1 MENKIIAR
9 NLRLLSQLMELHGEN
24 SFKIKAV
31 ANAALKVDKLP
42 YSLRDTP
49 VEEIE
54 QVNGLG
60 KSMSAKI
67 QELIQNGSMGDLTNI
82 IDKTPEGIVEMLS
95 MKGLGPKKIAA
106 IWKDLQIENIGELYY
121 ACNENRLI
129 EAKGFGLKSQE
140 ETKKLIEFRMAAN
153 GKFLY
158 AQAEELA
165 KTLLAELSIWLS
177 SFDDTALI
185 QITGDFRRFSE
196 VIEKLEFLIGSD
208 SPAMVIAEING
219 YSPLKFKQETEVLF
233 VAESP
238 FGLRICIHVS
248 HTSDYFIDLF
258 KLTGNS
264 SHVEQVLKL
273 AGIGAFENGA
283 LTAGGFAAGGF
294 DGGGFDGGAPS
305 VANLG
310 DSALAN
316 RVSTNSAFNS
326 GSFGNGTFGNCTF
339 GNEEDIYKQAGL
351 SYIEPELR
359 EGLTEIELA
368 RINKLPNLITFKDL
382 KGSLHNHSTWSDG
395 VHTLEQMARY
405 CKEELNL
412 EYFGICDHSKSAFYA
427 KGLYEDRVHAQ
438 HLEINKLNEQLA
450 PFKIFKGIES
460 DILHDGS
467 LDYSDE
473 VLSTFDF
480 VVASVHS
487 NLKMPEDKATA
498 RLIKAIENPYTTI
511 LGHPTGRL
519 LLSRKGYSIDYAK
532 VIDACAAN
540 QVVIEINA
548 NPLRLDL
555 DWRWHRY
562 ALEKGV
568 LLSINPDAH
577 RIEGFRDMHYG
588 VFVARKGGLEAE
600 QCLNAFSLQKIS
612 QYFQGRKPR

>member
-1 MENKIIAR
+1 MENKTIAR

-31 ANAALKVDKLP
+31 ANAAFKVDKLP
-42 YSLRDTP
+42 SSLSNMP
-49 VEEIE
+49 AEEIE
-54 QVNGLG
+54 QINGLG

-67 QELIQNGSMGDLTNI
+67 QELIQSGTLSDLTSI
-82 IDKTPEGIVEMLS
+82 IEKTPEGIIEMLS
-95 MKGLGPKKIAA
+95 MKGMGPKKIAS
-106 IWKDLQIENIGELYY
+106 IWKELQIENIGELYY

-140 ETKKLIEFRMAAN
+140 EVKKLIEFKMAAH

-158 AQAEELA
+158 AQAEDLA
-165 KTLLAELSIWLS
+165 KTLSADFSLWLS

-185 QITGDFRRFSE
+185 QIAGDYRRFCE
-196 VIEKLEFLIGSD
+196 VIEQLEFVIGTD
-208 SPAMVIAEING
+208 SPEKVIAEING
-219 YSPLKFKQETEVLF
+219 YSPLKFIQQTDSLLIAET
-233 VAESP
+233 P
-238 FGLRICIHVS
+238 FGLQIHIHVS
-248 HTSDYFIDLF
+248 QQSDYYLNLF
-258 KLTGNS
+258 KVTGNP

-273 AGIGAFENGA
+273 AG
-283 LTAGGFAAGGF
+283 
-294 DGGGFDGGAPS
+294 
-305 VANLG
+305 
-310 DSALAN
+310 
-316 RVSTNSAFNS
+316 S
-326 GSFGNGTFGNCTF
+326 GPFI
-339 GNEEDIYKQAGL
+339 NEEAIYKQAGL
-351 SYIEPELR
+351 RYIEPELR

-368 RINKLPNLITFKDL
+368 RTGKLPSLITFKDL

-427 KGLYEDRVHAQ
+427 KGLYEDRVSAQ
-438 HLEINKLNEQLA
+438 QKEIDQLNEQLA

-467 LDYSDE
+467 LDYADE
-473 VLSTFDF
+473 VLQTFDF

-487 NLKMPEDKATA
+487 NLKMPQDKATA

-519 LLSRKGYSIDYAK
+519 LLSRKGYGIDYAK

-540 QVVIEINA
+540 QVVIEVNA

-562 ALEKGV
+562 ALEKGI

-577 RIEGFRDMHYG
+577 RMEGFRDMHYG
-588 VFVARKGGLEAE
+588 VYVARKGGLEAE
-600 QCLNAFSLQKIS
+600 QCLNAFSLEQIS
-612 QYFQGRKPR
+612 EYFLGRKAR